1 MGRVLPRDE
10 VAVGSFRARFA
21 NQVTGR
27 HLSAGPSTEETTMFG
42 WGDPA
47 KKLEKRYV
55 KLMEEARDLQ
65 RRGDMPAYAAK
76 VAEAEEVGRR
86 LDEARSG

>member
-1 MGRVLPRDE
+1 
-10 VAVGSFRARFA
+10 
-21 NQVTGR
+21 
-27 HLSAGPSTEETTMFG
+27 MFG